1 MLQVIHWE
9 GIVVKDELEKVRI
22 FWPNGVDVGKKIR
35 SVMEILRFN
44 FDGYEYRYTG

>member
-1 MLQVIHWE
+1 MLQVIHWAE
-9 GIVVKDELEKVRI
+9 VGVKDELEEVRI

-44 FDGYEYRYTG
+44 FDG